1 MRKHQ
6 IKMNRA
12 IENYTGFKGAG
23 TLDAIKSQVPEELIE
38 RLTGKELALVMQA
51 INAAYQK
58 GRASTGAEMIDN
70 NAVYINKLNKI
81 IEWTEEGAEYE
92 YREVVHPAKKFIG
105 ETGKEVYIPES
116 KSRVPVKIKD
126 GALVPRFSE

>member
-70 NAVYINKLNKI
+70 NAVYINKLNKMKKEQNTSI
-81 IEWTEEGAEYE
+81 GKSCTL
-92 YREVVHPAKKFIG
+92 RKNSSAK
-105 ETGKEVYIPES
+105 TGKEVYIPES